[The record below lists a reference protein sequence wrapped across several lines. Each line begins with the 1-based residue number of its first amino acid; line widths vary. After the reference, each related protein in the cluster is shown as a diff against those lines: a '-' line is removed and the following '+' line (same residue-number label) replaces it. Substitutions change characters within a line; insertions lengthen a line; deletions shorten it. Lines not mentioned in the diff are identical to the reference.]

1 MKNKILLKI
10 SIILVVSNLMSCG
23 KEKSNNVI
31 KIESE
36 TQVAEVINDLSLIG
50 MDLGQ
55 FQEKYALSAIKVED
69 KKINYLIKVK
79 NDRECNIIVDTA
91 DRKIVSVDSPDCF
104 IPNRDSLKSLSN
116 DYTKLIEDI
125 TQKNIRLSFIESKYN
140 LKGERNFSFESLVN
154 SDDRYIYKTE
164 NQKLR
169 SYTLGD
175 CKFDV
180 YYYVPTKVVDEIIL
194 YRSEKCEFSLNFL
207 GLQFESP
214 NMTFGEFIR
223 TGSKLEYPR
232 VHTKIELA
240 NRCWGDCGTQF
251 IGVMDNRILIN
262 VELSRR
268 HNNVEKHC
276 SLVFDMD
283 DSEGDIIDEFRDS
296 DGFIPNEIA
305 FTTQEIMRIW
315 DKKIP
320 KSIKFS
326 YCDDELP
333 H

>member
-1 MKNKILLKI
+1 MKNKMLLKI
-10 SIILVVSNLMSCG
+10 SIILVVFNLMSCG
-23 KEKSNNVI
+23 KEKSNNVT
-31 KIESE
+31 KIENE

-69 KKINYLIKVK
+69 TKINYLINIK
-79 NDRECNIIVDTA
+79 NDRECNIVVDTA

-104 IPNRDSLKSLSN
+104 IPKRDSLKGVSN
-116 DYTKLIEDI
+116 DFASLVEDI
-125 TQKNIRLSFIESKYN
+125 TQKNIRLPYIESKYN
-140 LKGERNFSFESLVN
+140 VGSIYRRPGESKNTGEAYNSLGN
-154 SDDRYIYKTE
+154 CRFGLNYDI
-164 NQKLR
+164 
-169 SYTLGD
+169 
-175 CKFDV
+175 
-180 YYYVPTKVVDEIIL
+180 PTKVIEEITL
-194 YRSEKCEFSLNFL
+194 YRKEKCAYSLNFL
-207 GLQFESP
+207 GLEFKSP
-214 NMTFGEFIR
+214 NMTFGEFMR
-223 TGSKLEYPR
+223 TKSDLGTATVYN
-232 VHTKIELA
+232 KIELKD
-240 NRCWGDCGTQF
+240 RCWGNCGTWMVGL
-251 IGVMDNRILIN
+251 IDNRILIN